1 MYLQLGGIGF
11 VHYNMPLEQQ
21 VEAVKRVKQ
30 QAAGFEANPI
40 VLSPKQELKEIKEI
54 QVCGCDL
61 ACRILCMSAHA
72 ANLSNTWLLVLKD
85 LTCMKAV
92 SGEVNCMTKGMHCT
106 GQLYQHHFS
115 L

>member
-40 VLSPKQELKEIKEI
+40 VLSPKQELKEIKDI
-54 QVCGCDL
+54 QACGCDL
-61 ACRILCMSAHA
+61 ACR
-72 ANLSNTWLLVLKD
+72 V
-85 LTCMKAV
+85 
-92 SGEVNCMTKGMHCT
+92 
-106 GQLYQHHFS
+106 
-115 L
+115 